1 MKEMNSKSN
10 IAFTLA
16 EVLLTIGII
25 GVVAAMIL
33 PTVINETKE
42 KEYAVARKKALAT
55 IGEAVRLITVK
66 GSIRDASNAEDFVEN
81 YLKKQLQIAK
91 TCDNNNLRD
100 CGIET
105 GTDKIL
111 SLAETKMTM
120 PKTVKELA
128 SGISS
133 GTVTD
138 PSSRTVIR

>member
-55 IGEAVRLITVK
+55 IGEV
-66 GSIRDASNAEDFVEN
+66 
-81 YLKKQLQIAK
+81 
-91 TCDNNNLRD
+91 
-100 CGIET
+100 
-105 GTDKIL
+105 
-111 SLAETKMTM
+111 
-120 PKTVKELA
+120 
-128 SGISS
+128 
-133 GTVTD
+133 
-138 PSSRTVIR
+138 